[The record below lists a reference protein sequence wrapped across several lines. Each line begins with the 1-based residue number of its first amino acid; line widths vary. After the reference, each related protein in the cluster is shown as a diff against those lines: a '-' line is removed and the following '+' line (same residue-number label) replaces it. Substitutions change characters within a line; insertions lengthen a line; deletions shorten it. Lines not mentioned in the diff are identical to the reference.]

1 MQDDITTFKC
11 SNGDTKALYIPRS
24 GPLLVM
30 IHGFPGRPQDFKR
43 LIDQLDECS
52 ILAVAL
58 PGFGISPPFQ
68 GITHDSLIQ
77 NLLEVIQQCP
87 ETEIYVL
94 GHSFGSTLA
103 ISVAEQMA
111 DSVSGLFLVSPV
123 GLRPHR
129 AMRSGARYVYPV
141 FRSTPLYWLRR
152 QIIPPL
158 FHRAGFPK
166 KVSFDAMWLSCRLA
180 WTFRFS
186 AYKASVSQIQ
196 VPCTVIH
203 SFDDPII
210 ETQIITELVTELIDA
225 EILHLDNGKHNPHH
239 IHATQV
245 SKVITTKMLGR

>member
-43 LIDQLDECS
+43 LIDQLDEFS

-58 PGFGISPPFQ
+58 PGFGISEPFQ
-68 GITHDSLIQ
+68 GITNDSLVQ
-77 NLLEVIQQCP
+77 NLIEVIQQCP
-87 ETEIYVL
+87 EVDIYVL

-103 ISVAEQMA
+103 ISVAVQMA

-141 FRSTPLYWLRR
+141 FRYTPLYWLRR
-152 QIIPPL
+152 QIIPAL

-166 KVSFDAMWLSCRLA
+166 KVSFNAMWLSCHLA

-186 AYKASVSQIQ
+186 AYKTSVSQIQ

-203 SFDDPII
+203 SSDDPII

-225 EILHLDNGKHNPHH
+225 EILRLDSGKHNPHH
-239 IHATQV
+239 IHAAQV
-245 SKVITTKMLGR
+245 SQVITNKMLGR